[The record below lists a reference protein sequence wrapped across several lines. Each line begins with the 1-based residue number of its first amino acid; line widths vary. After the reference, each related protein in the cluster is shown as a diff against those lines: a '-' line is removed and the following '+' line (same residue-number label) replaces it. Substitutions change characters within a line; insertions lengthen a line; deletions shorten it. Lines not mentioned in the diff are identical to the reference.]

1 MKPADYAWAIL
12 AAAVLGYE
20 ITAATR
26 RDWELLSEAADR
38 YRRRRPIL
46 THLTVAYLGAH
57 LLRRWPAR
65 LDPLHRLA
73 LKLGTLR

>member
-1 MKPADYAWAIL
+1 MKPADYAWATL
-12 AAAVLGYE
+12 AVAVLAYEAAA
-20 ITAATR
+20 ATQ

-46 THLTVAYLGAH
+46 THLTVGYLAAH

-65 LDPLHRLA
+65 YDPLHRLA
-73 LKLGTLR
+73 TRSRT